1 VRIDRFDVYYV
12 EMPMAYT
19 WKTAYGEDSVS
30 HSVLVKAT
38 SEDQSGWSEACPFFA
53 PTYLNESAG
62 GVYYHI
68 TEVFGPHVVGRDFD
82 TAIDLNDRLNV
93 FKGNSFA
100 KAGIEVAWWT
110 LRSSMEN
117 KPLHKLLG
125 GKTREV
131 DSGAAIGIEDSFD
144 VLLGKVQEA
153 VDAGFPRV
161 KLKAAPGW
169 DVDMLRAVRSAFPD
183 IDLHI
188 DCNAG
193 YTLADLD
200 TFKAIDDFNLVFIEQ
215 PLGWDDIVDHAELAR
230 HIQTPICLDESVTSP
245 RVAEQAVRIGA
256 CEYINIKVWRSGGL
270 ANAVAIHDIA
280 QDAGIPVWLGG
291 MSESGL
297 GKAIGIELATLPN
310 FTYPNDLG
318 SVAKMFNTNLTRDV
332 PRIKSNLTYDPRLGT
347 LPEPDPDR
355 LAEMTRAS
363 MTISS

>member
-1 VRIDRFDVYYV
+1 MYKR
-12 EMPMAYT
+12 
-19 WKTAYGEDSVS
+19 
-30 HSVLVKAT
+30 
-38 SEDQSGWSEACPFFA
+38 Q
-53 PTYLNESAG
+53 
-62 GVYYHI
+62 
-68 TEVFGPHVVGRDFD
+68 
-82 TAIDLNDRLNV
+82 
-93 FKGNSFA
+93 
-100 KAGIEVAWWT
+100 
-110 LRSSMEN
+110 
-117 KPLHKLLG
+117 PLHKLLG

-161 KLKAAPGW
+161 KLKAAPGWDVDMLRAVRSAFPDIDLHIDCNAGYTLADLDTFKAIDDFNLVFIEQPLGWDDIVDHAELARHIQTPICLDESVTSPRVAEQAVRIGACEYINIKVWRSGW

-347 LPEPDPDR
+347 LPCLLYTSPSPRD
-355 LAEMTRAS
+355 
-363 MTISS
+363 

>member
-1 VRIDRFDVYYV
+1 
-12 EMPMAYT
+12 MP
-19 WKTAYGEDSVS
+19 G
-30 HSVLVKAT
+30 VLTIT
-38 SEDQSGWSEACPFFA
+38 SRRC
-53 PTYLNESAG
+53 
-62 GVYYHI
+62 
-68 TEVFGPHVVGRDFD
+68 FGPHVVGRDFD

-188 DCNAG
+188 DA
-193 YTLADLD
+193 Y
-200 TFKAIDDFNLVFIEQ
+200 KVSSSIEV
-215 PLGWDDIVDHAELAR
+215 IHAEWNGGKIFL
-230 HIQTPICLDESVTSP
+230 VT
-245 RVAEQAVRIGA
+245 R
-256 CEYINIKVWRSGGL
+256 
-270 ANAVAIHDIA
+270 
-280 QDAGIPVWLGG
+280 
-291 MSESGL
+291 M
-297 GKAIGIELATLPN
+297 
-310 FTYPNDLG
+310 
-318 SVAKMFNTNLTRDV
+318 
-332 PRIKSNLTYDPRLGT
+332 KSF
-347 LPEPDPDR
+347 
-355 LAEMTRAS
+355 
-363 MTISS
+363 

>member
-1 VRIDRFDVYYV
+1 
-12 EMPMAYT
+12 M
-19 WKTAYGEDSVS
+19 TAEGPLLGSLFRS
-30 HSVLVKAT
+30 HDKYRSRSPVAT
-38 SEDQSGWSEACPFFA
+38 RKMWLSGTTRVFSTGKKLRALLGMHAA
-53 PTYLNESAG
+53 P
-62 GVYYHI
+62 
-68 TEVFGPHVVGRDFD
+68 
-82 TAIDLNDRLNV
+82 
-93 FKGNSFA
+93 
-100 KAGIEVAWWT
+100 
-110 LRSSMEN
+110 
-117 KPLHKLLG
+117 KLLQV
-125 GKTREV
+125 TNLAPRLARERIVSQV
-131 DSGAAIGIEDSFD
+131 DIPERSETLLALR
-144 VLLGKVQEA
+144 VL
-153 VDAGFPRV
+153 FCH
-161 KLKAAPGW
+161 
-169 DVDMLRAVRSAFPD
+169 
-183 IDLHI
+183 LHQHAKI
-188 DCNAG
+188 
-193 YTLADLD
+193 LD
-200 TFKAIDDFNLVFIEQ
+200 LVFIEQ

-291 MSESGL
+291 MSESGI

-332 PRIKSNLTYDPRLGT
+332 PTIKSNLTYDPRLGT